1 MPDNILLHSSSR
13 EQSSASEASD
23 LHATIF
29 MQSASRQD
37 HEILKVNTEQ
47 YHAEDTEEKKEDE
60 VENSE
65 VADDRQRLRQ
75 GFQDEVEA
83 L

>member
-1 MPDNILLHSSSR
+1 
-13 EQSSASEASD
+13 
-23 LHATIF
+23 

-65 VADDRQRLRQ
+65 VTDDRQRLRQ